1 MSPAQNGPMAFHKQ
15 PYRPEEIS
23 LSTLKYEKIKRT
35 KTAVCFGSYIFM
47 RFSNLIEL
55 RDLDSPHPGS

>member
-1 MSPAQNGPMAFHKQ
+1 M
-15 PYRPEEIS
+15 
-23 LSTLKYEKIKRT
+23 STLKYEKIKRT